1 MNRCCE
7 YCGRCIGDIS
17 YNIGGYYLCSKS
29 CAKEMVVELIDDLW
43 EDILT
48 AVGVVSDSRG
58 DYIDSKIKQIKEE
71 R

>member
-1 MNRCCE
+1 
-7 YCGRCIGDIS
+7 
-17 YNIGGYYLCSKS
+17 
-29 CAKEMVVELIDDLW
+29 MVVELIDDLW